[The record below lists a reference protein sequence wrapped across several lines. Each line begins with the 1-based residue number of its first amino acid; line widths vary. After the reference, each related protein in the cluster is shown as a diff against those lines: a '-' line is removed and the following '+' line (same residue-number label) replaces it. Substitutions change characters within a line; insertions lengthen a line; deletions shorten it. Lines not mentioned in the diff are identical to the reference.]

1 MVAGYCLFPA
11 FLMPAL
17 PPPPATDR
25 LRFSGEVPVPTRLAA
40 CKEFLK
46 VETAALRARHEAGA
60 TGLAT
65 THHRAALIDAL
76 LTHLFNYA
84 IDAYARNVGPLPA
97 PVALVALGGAEAFT
111 PLVTGPVLRTR
122 TAPPVCSLSAT
133 ADTSVS
139 RRSVLSSVVFA
150 AAGLAAP

>member
-1 MVAGYCLFPA
+1 LGLFKTYKGTSKGVAMY
-11 FLMPAL
+11 
-17 PPPPATDR
+17 
-25 LRFSGEVPVPTRLAA
+25 
-40 CKEFLK
+40 K
-46 VETAALRARHEAGA
+46 TAG
-60 TGLAT
+60 
-65 THHRAALIDAL
+65 I
-76 LTHLFNYA
+76 
-84 IDAYARNVGPLPA
+84 I
-97 PVALVALGGAEAFT
+97 ALVALGGAEAFT